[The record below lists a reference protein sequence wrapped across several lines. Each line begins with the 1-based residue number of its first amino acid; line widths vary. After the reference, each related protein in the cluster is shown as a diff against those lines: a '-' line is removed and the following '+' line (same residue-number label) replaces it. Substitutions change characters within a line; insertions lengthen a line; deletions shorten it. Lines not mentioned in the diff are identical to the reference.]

1 MDFIVF
7 HTYNYKYQYILE
19 FMEQEELYGKL
30 FDTIPLYS
38 EEHLDLLLQ
47 TLSKDDASRV
57 LIHAVKQAFRQNI
70 YSLGECE
77 VISKSIRVISRVEPE
92 EKIEEQKKD
101 GE

>member
-1 MDFIVF
+1 
-7 HTYNYKYQYILE
+7 
-19 FMEQEELYGKL
+19 MEQEELYGKL

-47 TLSKDDASRV
+47 TLSKEDASRI

-77 VISKSIRVISRVEPE
+77 VISKSIRVITRVEPE
-92 EKIEEQKKD
+92 EKIGEQKKD